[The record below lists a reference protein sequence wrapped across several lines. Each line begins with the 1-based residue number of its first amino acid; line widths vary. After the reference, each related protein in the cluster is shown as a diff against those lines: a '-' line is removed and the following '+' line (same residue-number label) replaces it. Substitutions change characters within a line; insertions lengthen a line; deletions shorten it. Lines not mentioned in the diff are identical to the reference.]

1 MIVVVTADVVEL
13 VDAGDTKRFHVE
25 VREDADVAAVLDA
38 SGAGTLTDDGEHAL
52 IDIGWV
58 RTNAVGVGPDWDQ
71 EFGAMLDFAR
81 SKGWLDDGSSSIRA
95 HLERP

>member
-1 MIVVVTADVVEL
+1 MIVVTADGVEL
-13 VDAGDTKRFHVE
+13 VDADDTKRFHVE
-25 VREDADVAAVLDA
+25 VREDADVAAVLDS
-38 SGAGTLTDDGEHAL
+38 SGAGTLDDDGEHAR

-81 SKGWLDDGSSSIRA
+81 GKGWVDEGTASIRA
-95 HLERP
+95 HLERA